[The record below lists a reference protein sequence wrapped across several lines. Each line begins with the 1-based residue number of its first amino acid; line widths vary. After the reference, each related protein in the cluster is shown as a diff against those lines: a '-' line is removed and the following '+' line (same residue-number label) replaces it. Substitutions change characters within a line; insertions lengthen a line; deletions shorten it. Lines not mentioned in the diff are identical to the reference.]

1 MAGAM
6 VDFAETLLFS
16 AIMGLSIFVSL
27 PIVVKMRTTN
37 LANRLLLATAIGIL
51 IFLLG
56 DVWGDASMI
65 MFNGSLYGY
74 GSSSYYDG
82 IFMAALAVGFL
93 GLYYSEHRRRSGLSA
108 SQTSLIIALGI
119 GFQNLT
125 EGLVF
130 GALAVTIGLSGAALV
145 VLVGFIMQNITEGFP
160 IASPFLGEKDRS
172 LLQMSAFFFIG
183 GLPTILGGG
192 LGFFYSSSAFTV
204 LFDGLAIGAILYA
217 VLPMFKT
224 MFRDSDHAAQRVTY
238 LGIFIGFLVGFLVNL
253 V

>member
-1 MAGAM
+1 M
-6 VDFAETLLFS
+6 VGFAETLLFS
-16 AIMGLSIFVSL
+16 GVMGFSIFISL
-27 PIVVKMRTTN
+27 PIVLRMRASN
-37 LANRLLLATAIGIL
+37 MANKLLLAAAIGIL
-51 IFLLG
+51 IFLMG
-56 DVWGDASMI
+56 DVWGDAATI

-74 GSSSYYDG
+74 GSSTLFDS
-82 IFMAALAVGFL
+82 IFTGALGVGFL
-93 GLYYSEHRRRSGLSA
+93 GLYYGEHRRKAALGP

-160 IASPFLGEKDRS
+160 IAAPFLGRADRRAWEMVA
-172 LLQMSAFFFIG
+172 LFLVG
-183 GLPTILGGG
+183 GVPTILGGAV
-192 LGFFYSSSAFTV
+192 GFFYSSSAFTV

-217 VLPMFKT
+217 ILPMFKS
-224 MFRDSDHAAQRVTY
+224 MFRESDHATQRVTY
-238 LGIFIGFLVGFLVNL
+238 IGIFLGFLVGFLVNL

>member
-1 MAGAM
+1 M
-6 VDFAETLLFS
+6 VGFAETLLFS

-27 PIVVKMRTTN
+27 PVVLRMRTTN
-37 LANRLLLATAIGIL
+37 MANRLLLAAAIGIL

-65 MFNGSLYGY
+65 MFNGSLFGY

-82 IFMAALAVGFL
+82 IFTLALAIGFL
-93 GLYYSEHRRRSGLSA
+93 GLYYSEHRKRSNLSPP
-108 SQTSLIIALGI
+108 QTSLIIALGI

-160 IASPFLGEKDRS
+160 IASPFLGEKDRN
-172 LLQMSAFFFIG
+172 LLQMSAFFLVG
-183 GLPTILGGG
+183 GIPTIAGGA
-192 LGFFYSSSAFTV
+192 LGFFYSSNAFTV

-224 MFRDSDHAAQRVTY
+224 MFRDSDHASQRVTY
-238 LGIFIGFLVGFLVNL
+238 MGIFVGFLVGFLVNL
-253 V
+253 I